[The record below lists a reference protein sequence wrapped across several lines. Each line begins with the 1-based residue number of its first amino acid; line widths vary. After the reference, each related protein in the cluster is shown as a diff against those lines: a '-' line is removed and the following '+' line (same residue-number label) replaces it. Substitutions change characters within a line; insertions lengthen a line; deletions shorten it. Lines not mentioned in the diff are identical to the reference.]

1 MSDHV
6 DGPRTMADPSIDLT
20 DIFAFTS
27 PENPENTVVVV
38 NLFPGAGQTAW
49 FSNAAY
55 YSAKLKRVRID
66 GTGKNAAFSTIGKEI
81 CFRFKFN
88 RLLAMEKFECMLDL
102 GQIRFLL
109 AGITS
114 QHLRVDRT

>member
-49 FSNAAY
+49 FSNAAW
-55 YSAKLKRVRID
+55 
-66 GTGKNAAFSTIGKEI
+66 
-81 CFRFKFN
+81 
-88 RLLAMEKFECMLDL
+88 RLLIAEWDL
-102 GQIRFLL
+102 FRCPCG
-109 AGITS
+109 
-114 QHLRVDRT
+114 

>member
-66 GTGKNAAFSTIGKEI
+66 GTGKMQPLVPLVRKFALDSNLIVLSVIPKTGLWLNMAFAYCPMGS
-81 CFRFKFN
+81 
-88 RLLAMEKFECMLDL
+88 L
-102 GQIRFLL
+102 
-109 AGITS
+109 
-114 QHLRVDRT
+114 